1 MTADPARPAG
11 PALNEPVVVRV
22 DHGRCVG
29 SGMCALAVP
38 GSLVLGADGLAHP
51 VRTPRPAGADPV
63 GEPLTAKLAEAVEFC
78 PVEALA
84 LYSARDGRRITPT
97 G

>member
-1 MTADPARPAG
+1 MTADSAG
-11 PALNEPVVVRV
+11 TAGRATDDPVVVRV

-51 VRTPRPAGADPV
+51 VRAPRPDGAPPV
-63 GEPLTAKLAEAVEFC
+63 GEPLTAKLAEAVGFC
-78 PVEALA
+78 PVEALT
-84 LYSARDGRRITPT
+84 LYSARDGRRIAHTR
-97 G
+97 